1 MIKVGIVGATGY
13 TGAELVRLLLGHPQ
27 AELVA
32 VTSRSYQGQKLSSIF
47 PNFLGVTDL
56 VCTGLDPAE
65 LARECDVVFVA
76 LPHGHSVALAEI
88 LVAAGK
94 KVVDLGADFRLQD
107 REIYGQ
113 WYQEEPA
120 AAELLSQAVY
130 GLPELHREKI
140 REANLIAN
148 PGCYPTSSIL
158 ALAPLVKEKL
168 IDLSSMII
176 DAKSGVSGAGRSVA
190 LGSHYAEVNESF
202 KAYKVANHR
211 HTPEIEQ
218 ELSGLAGQDIR
229 LSFTPHLVPMTRGIL
244 ATIYANPASG
254 EELSQARLTELYASF
269 YREEKFVQV
278 LDGQFPQT
286 NWVAGTNNC
295 QLAVTFDRRANR
307 IIILSAI
314 DNLVK
319 GAAGQ
324 AIQNMNIM
332 LGIAEDE
339 GLQLI
344 SRYL

>member
-13 TGAELVRLLLGHPQ
+13 TGIELVRLLLGHPQ
-27 AELVA
+27 VELVA
-32 VTSRSYQGQKLSSIF
+32 ATSRSYQGQKLSSIF
-47 PNFLGVTDL
+47 PHFVGVTDL
-56 VCTGLDPAE
+56 VCAELNPAE
-65 LARECDVVFVA
+65 LADKCDVVLIA

-107 REIYGQ
+107 REIYSQ
-113 WYQEEPA
+113 WYREEPA

-140 REANLIAN
+140 KKACLIAS

-168 IDLSSMII
+168 IDLSSIII
-176 DAKSGVSGAGRSVA
+176 DAKSGVSGAGRSLA

-218 ELSGLAGQDIR
+218 ELIGLAGQEIR

-244 ATIYANPASG
+244 ATVYANPEGGA
-254 EELSQARLTELYASF
+254 ELSQARLTELYTSF

-278 LDGQFPQT
+278 LEGQLPQT

-295 QLAVTFDRRANR
+295 QLAVTFDRRAGR

-314 DNLVK
+314 DNLIK

-332 LGIAEDE
+332 CGLAEDE
-339 GLQLI
+339 GLQLV
-344 SRYL
+344 SRFL